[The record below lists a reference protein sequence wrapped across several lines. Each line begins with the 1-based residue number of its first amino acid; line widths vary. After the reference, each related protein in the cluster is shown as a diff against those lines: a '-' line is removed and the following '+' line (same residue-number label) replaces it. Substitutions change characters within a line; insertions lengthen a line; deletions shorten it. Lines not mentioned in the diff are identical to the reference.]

1 MKKNMGSLDKTIRM
15 IVGIIL
21 LIFAA
26 IDPQNNWWGFIGILP
41 LVTSFVGV
49 CPAYLPFGLSTLKSK
64 KK

>member
-1 MKKNMGSLDKTIRM
+1 MKKNIGSIDKSIR
-15 IVGIIL
+15 IIAGIIL
-21 LIFAA
+21 LIFAL